1 MMAAVHSVAPAARQQ
16 RRKRIRRNVLNRAA
30 VLIVLS
36 LGAVALLFPLVWM
49 ASSSV
54 KPRAQIDLFPPQW
67 IPTEQV
73 KVEVDGEVYPLYE
86 VQVDGETQ
94 QLLMVKKVKRMG
106 TYADPGD
113 ISRTIELDVRQAER
127 VERVRF
133 RWDNYVKAM
142 TTVPFH
148 VYAKNT
154 AIVVFGSMAGML
166 ISSSLVAY
174 GFSRFRAPGLN
185 VLFLLLLS
193 TTMLPNQVRL
203 IPTYIVFSKLGW
215 IDTLKPLII
224 PSFFAGAHD
233 VFLLRQYFMTIP
245 LELDDAARIDGCGV
259 MGIFFRILL
268 PLAKPAIAT
277 LAIFHFMWAYNNFFG
292 PLLYLHHRR
301 NFTIALGL
309 QSFTAFRSEN
319 PELLMAASLVTVL
332 PCILLFFFTQRIF
345 IQGVVITGVKG

>member
-1 MMAAVHSVAPAARQQ
+1 MAVVDNVAVAARQQ
-16 RRKRIRRNVLNRAA
+16 RRRRVGRHVLTQAG
-30 VLIVLS
+30 VLVILT
-36 LGAVALLFPLVWM
+36 LGAIVMLFPMVWM
-49 ASSSV
+49 VSSSL
-54 KPRAQIDLFPPQW
+54 KPLAQVDLFPPQW

-73 KVEVDGEVYPLYE
+73 SAEVDGELYPLYD
-86 VQVDGETQ
+86 VDVDGNGEMQ
-94 QLLMVKKVKRMG
+94 RLLMVKKVQRVG
-106 TYADPGD
+106 TFADPGD
-113 ISRTIELDVRQAER
+113 ISRTMEVDVRQAER

-133 RWDNYVKAM
+133 RWENYVRAM

-148 VYAKNT
+148 LYAKNT

-174 GFSRFRAPGLN
+174 GFSRFRAPGLSI
-185 VLFLLLLS
+185 LFLLLLS

-203 IPTYIVFSKLGW
+203 IPTYILFSKLGW
-215 IDTLKPLII
+215 IDTLKPLIV

-277 LAIFHFMWAYNNFFG
+277 LAIFHFMWSYNNFFG
-292 PLLYLHHRR
+292 P
-301 NFTIALGL
+301 
-309 QSFTAFRSEN
+309 
-319 PELLMAASLVTVL
+319 
-332 PCILLFFFTQRIF
+332 
-345 IQGVVITGVKG
+345 